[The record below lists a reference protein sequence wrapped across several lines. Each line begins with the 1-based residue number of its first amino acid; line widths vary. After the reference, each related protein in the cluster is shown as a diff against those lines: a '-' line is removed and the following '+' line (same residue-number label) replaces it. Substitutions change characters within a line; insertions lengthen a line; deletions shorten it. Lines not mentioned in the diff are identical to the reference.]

1 MTASRFRATTI
12 CVAFICGVV
21 FLELVSGQQVRIRV
35 RAGQGSGSS
44 AVANP
49 IAAARLPSG
58 SATLPEAA
66 WSIAGVTGGISTTR
80 TQCGSTIAAYGTSG
94 TPLSAATINSALSAC
109 TAGHYVLLGAGTF
122 HLNTTIKFG
131 GISNVTLRGA
141 GADQTFIVMHGSE
154 CCLGFGDSSLFMG
167 ATTLSMYVDATTAP
181 PNSATISGTM
191 SKGTTSLTFSS
202 TTGLSVGAP
211 VMLDQLDD
219 SSDPGD
225 TYICS
230 TVNVCSIEGAGGG
243 GRSGRAQNQLVKVTN
258 ISGSVVT
265 FTPGLYMPNWR
276 TGQTPQAWWGSGT
289 YWVTGMGIEDFSIDE
304 TAAGAAQGIF
314 LFNCTDCWVKGIRA
328 VTGTAGCG
336 ACAQRSHVW
345 VYQSPH
351 STVRDSY
358 FFEGTEHASKSYG
371 VEFWHTSDDLVE
383 NNIFQ
388 KITLPANINA
398 AASGSV
404 VAYNYFIND
413 LYTPVAGVWM
423 QGSNQ
428 HHEGGTDFILHE
440 GNDGPG
446 FTTDDTHGTGN
457 FFTAFRNY
465 FAGWETGK
473 TAQTIPMHLYAYH
486 RYLNIVGNVL
496 GRSGFH
502 TAYECAAATTT
513 SSNCSP
519 SSGDLSIFTI
529 GFSGN
534 EGTNAGFNNDTLVKS
549 TLFRWGNYDTVNAA
563 VRWNTGEVPSGISPY
578 PNPVPSSQTLPDSL
592 YLSAKPAFYGSNP
605 WPSIGPDISDGTVT
619 GVASHVRRIPAR
631 ICFEDV
637 MAGAFGDTV
646 AKTFSRS
653 TCYP

>member
-1 MTASRFRATTI
+1 VTASRFRATTI

-94 TPLSAATINSALSAC
+94 TPSSAATINTALSAC

-122 HLNTTIKFG
+122 HLNTTITFG
-131 GISNVTLRGA
+131 GTANVTLKGA
-141 GADQTFIVMHGSE
+141 GADQTFIVMHNSN

-167 ATTLSMYVDATTAP
+167 SSTLSMYVDSTTAP
-181 PNSATISGTM
+181 PHSASLSGTM
-191 SKGTTSLTFSS
+191 TKGTTSLTFSS
-202 TTGLSVGAP
+202 TTGLVVGGT
-211 VMLDQLDD
+211 VMFDQLDD

-230 TVNVCSIEGAGGG
+230 TKDVCSQEGPGGG
-243 GRSGRAQNQLVKVTN
+243 GRTGRAQNQVVVVTAIN
-258 ISGSVVT
+258 GSTVT

-276 TGQTPQAWWGSGT
+276 TGQTPQAWWGSSA
-289 YWVTGMGIEDFSIDE
+289 YWVEGEGVEDLSIDH
-304 TAAGAAQGIF
+304 TLASAQKGFF
-314 LFNCTDCWVKGIRA
+314 LFNCLNCWIKGVRA
-328 VTGTAGCG
+328 LNAP
-336 ACAQRSHVW
+336 RSHVW
-345 VYQSPH
+345 LYQSPH
-351 STVRDSY
+351 CTIRDSY
-358 FFEGTEHASKSYG
+358 FFEGQDHASQSYG

-388 KITLPANINA
+388 KVTLPANINA

-413 LYTPVAGVWM
+413 LYNTAVWM

-465 FAGWETGK
+465 FVGWETGK
-473 TAQTIPMHLYAYH
+473 TAQSTPMHLYAYH

-502 TAYECAAATTT
+502 TSYECAPATNT
-513 SSNCSP
+513 SANCSP
-519 SSGDLSIFTI
+519 DNGDLAIFTI

-534 EGTNAGFNNDTLVKS
+534 GGGKASTFNNDTLAKS

-637 MAGAFGDTV
+637 MGGAFGDTV